1 MSILELID
9 EIRLAEKNI
18 IKYAKY
24 YYAKENDCPD
34 SFKFLMLMNG
44 WQNPFVALNE
54 LLKRIDSDEMILKR
68 EAKRTG
74 EKTGYKSRYKEMR
87 ELIQGAINDS
97 LRK

>member
-1 MSILELID
+1 MSTLELID
-9 EIRLAEKNI
+9 EIQFAEKNI

-24 YYAKENDCPD
+24 YHAKEKDCPD

-74 EKTGYKSRYKEMR
+74 QKYKSRYKEMR
-87 ELIQGAINDS
+87 ELIQGAVNDS